1 MLLKSL
7 MERNGMG
14 NFRQLHTWSVKN
26 SELFWSQ
33 AWDELGVIGHKGSP
47 VRSGANFTGTKWFEE
62 AKLNVVETLL
72 AGDFEQEV
80 LVELSEHA
88 PRRALTR
95 GQLRVEVAA
104 CAAALRASGVKKG
117 DRVVAWMPNVQEAVV
132 LALGALSLG
141 AVVSTAST
149 DFGPSALVD
158 RFGQIEPVFLLTTAE
173 YQYGG
178 KKFSL
183 LDKIDQVVSELP
195 TLKQVVVVGGTGT
208 HQSWEEFLA
217 PHRGAELEFEKLDFA
232 HPGFILFSSGTTG
245 KPKCIVHSAAGVL
258 LKVLSEQGYHL
269 DINPGDRIFYSTTC
283 GWMMWNWLVMALG
296 RQATIV
302 LVDGSPAYPE
312 ITKLWSVAEE
322 EKLTFL
328 GVSAALI
335 DSWRKRALVPKSQFD
350 LKNLKTIA
358 STGSPLSP
366 SGFDWVAE
374 SVSDS
379 VALASIAGGT
389 DVCGCL
395 VLGVPTEKVVRGE
408 IQGPALGLDIAIF
421 DQDGKEVAQG
431 EDGELVCKNDF
442 PTVPLKFWGDDS
454 GAKMRAAYFERFEG
468 VWAHGDFARAT
479 SSGGFEILGRVDAT
493 LNSRGVRIGTAEIYR
508 VVMNLPQISGA
519 LAVAQPFEGDTRIV
533 LFVVTDEDLDQE
545 LIKIIKSSLRD
556 NASPRH
562 VPALIVSVPDL
573 PKTRNGKLNELAL
586 ADIISGK
593 PERDSSTLANPEC
606 LDWFRQWAKD
616 AQNAAR

>member
-1 MLLKSL
+1 M
-7 MERNGMG
+7 
-14 NFRQLHTWSVKN
+14 
-26 SELFWSQ
+26 
-33 AWDELGVIGHKGSP
+33 
-47 VRSGANFTGTKWFEE
+47 
-62 AKLNVVETLL
+62 
-72 AGDFEQEV
+72 
-80 LVELSEHA
+80 
-88 PRRALTR
+88 
-95 GQLRVEVAA
+95 
-104 CAAALRASGVKKG
+104 
-117 DRVVAWMPNVQEAVV
+117 V

-149 DFGPSALVD
+149 DFGPAALID

-195 TLKQVVVVGGTGT
+195 TLKQVVVVGGSGT

-283 GWMMWNWLVMALG
+283 GWMMWNWLVMGLG

-302 LVDGSPAYPE
+302 LVDGSPSYPE

-322 EKLTFL
+322 EKVSFL
-328 GVSAALI
+328 GLSAALI
-335 DSWRKRALVPKSQFD
+335 DSWRKRALVPKSKFD

-421 DQDGKEVAQG
+421 DQDGKEVAPG
-431 EDGELVCKNDF
+431 EDGELVCRNDF

-454 GAKMRAAYFERFEG
+454 GAKMLAAYFERFEG
-468 VWAHGDFARAT
+468 VWAHGDFARTT

-508 VVMNLPQISGA
+508 VVMNLPQITGA
-519 LAVAQPFEGDTRIV
+519 LAVAQPFDGDTRIV
-533 LFVVTDEDLDQE
+533 LFVVTEDELDQG
-545 LIKIIKSSLRD
+545 LIQVIKSSLRD

-562 VPALIVSVPDL
+562 VPSLIVSVPDL
-573 PKTRNGKLNELAL
+573 PRTRNGKLNELAL
-586 ADIISGK
+586 ADIISGRQ
-593 PERDSSTLANPEC
+593 ERDSSTLANPEC
-606 LDWFRQWAKD
+606 LQWFRDWAKSF
-616 AQNAAR
+616 QEEAR

>member
-1 MLLKSL
+1 
-7 MERNGMG
+7 
-14 NFRQLHTWSVKN
+14 
-26 SELFWSQ
+26 
-33 AWDELGVIGHKGSP
+33 
-47 VRSGANFTGTKWFEE
+47 
-62 AKLNVVETLL
+62 
-72 AGDFEQEV
+72 
-80 LVELSEHA
+80 
-88 PRRALTR
+88 
-95 GQLRVEVAA
+95 
-104 CAAALRASGVKKG
+104 
-117 DRVVAWMPNVQEAVV
+117 
-132 LALGALSLG
+132 
-141 AVVSTAST
+141 
-149 DFGPSALVD
+149 
-158 RFGQIEPVFLLTTAE
+158 
-173 YQYGG
+173 
-178 KKFSL
+178 
-183 LDKIDQVVSELP
+183 
-195 TLKQVVVVGGTGT
+195 
-208 HQSWEEFLA
+208 
-217 PHRGAELEFEKLDFA
+217 
-232 HPGFILFSSGTTG
+232 
-245 KPKCIVHSAAGVL
+245 
-258 LKVLSEQGYHL
+258 
-269 DINPGDRIFYSTTC
+269 
-283 GWMMWNWLVMALG
+283 
-296 RQATIV
+296 
-302 LVDGSPAYPE
+302 
-312 ITKLWSVAEE
+312 
-322 EKLTFL
+322 
-328 GVSAALI
+328 LI
-335 DSWRKRALVPKSQFD
+335 DSWRKRALVPKSKFD

-421 DQDGKEVAQG
+421 GQDGKEVAPG
-431 EDGELVCKNDF
+431 EDGELVCRNDF
-442 PTVPLKFWGDDS
+442 PTVPLRFWGDDS

-479 SSGGFEILGRVDAT
+479 VSGGFEILGRVDAT

-508 VVMNLPQISGA
+508 VVLNLPQITGA

-533 LFVVTDEDLDQE
+533 LFVVTDQDLDQE

-606 LDWFRQWAKD
+606 LDWFRQWVKD
-616 AQNAAR
+616 AQNTAR

>member
-1 MLLKSL
+1 M
-7 MERNGMG
+7 
-14 NFRQLHTWSVKN
+14 
-26 SELFWSQ
+26 
-33 AWDELGVIGHKGSP
+33 
-47 VRSGANFTGTKWFEE
+47 RSGANFTGTKWFEE
-62 AKLNVVETLL
+62 ARLNIVETLL
-72 AGDFEQEV
+72 AGDFDQEV

-88 PRRALTR
+88 KRRSLTR
-95 GQLRVEVAA
+95 GQLRFEVAA
-104 CAAALRASGVKKG
+104 CAAGLLASGVKKG
-117 DRVVAWMPNVQEAVV
+117 DRVVAWMPNVREAVV

-149 DFGPSALVD
+149 DFGPAALID

-183 LDKIDQVVSELP
+183 RDKIDQVVSELP
-195 TLKQVVVVGGTGT
+195 TLKTVVVVGGSGT

-258 LKVLSEQGYHL
+258 LKDLSEQGYHL

-283 GWMMWNWLVMALG
+283 GWMMWNWLVMGLG

-302 LVDGSPAYPE
+302 LVDGSPSYPE

-322 EKLTFL
+322 EKLSFL

-335 DSWRKRALVPKSQFD
+335 DSWRKRALVPKSKFD

-374 SVSDS
+374 SVSAS

-421 DQDGKEVAQG
+421 DQDGKEVAPG
-431 EDGELVCKNDF
+431 EDGELVCRNDF
-442 PTVPLKFWGDDS
+442 PTVPLGFWGDDT
-454 GAKMRAAYFERFEG
+454 GARMRAAYFERFEG
-468 VWAHGDFARAT
+468 VWAHGDFART
-479 SSGGFEILGRVDAT
+479 TRSGGFEILGRVDAT

-508 VVMNLPQISGA
+508 VVMNLPQIAGA
-519 LAVAQPFEGDTRIV
+519 LAVAQPFDGDTRIV
-533 LFVVTDEDLDQE
+533 LFVVTEDQLDQG
-545 LIKIIKSSLRD
+545 LIQVIKSSLRD

-562 VPALIVSVPDL
+562 VPSLIVSVPDL
-573 PKTRNGKLNELAL
+573 PRTRNGKLNELAL
-586 ADIISGK
+586 ADIISGR

-606 LDWFRQWAKD
+606 LEWFRDWTKSFQEE
-616 AQNAAR
+616 AR

>member
-1 MLLKSL
+1 MLKSL
-7 MERNGMG
+7 IERNGMG
-14 NFRQLHTWSVKN
+14 NFRELHSWSVKN
-26 SELFWSQ
+26 PDLFWSQ
-33 AWDELGVIGHKGSP
+33 AWDELGIIGQKGTL

-88 PRRALTR
+88 PTRALTR

-117 DRVVAWMPNVQEAVV
+117 DRVVAWMPNVQETVV

-141 AVVSTAST
+141 ALVSTAST
-149 DFGPSALVD
+149 DFGPAALID
-158 RFGQIEPVFLLTTAE
+158 RFGQIEPVFMLTTAE

-178 KKFSL
+178 KNFSL
-183 LDKIDQVVSELP
+183 RDKIDQVVSELP
-195 TLKQVVVVGGTGT
+195 TLKQVVVVGGSGT

-217 PHRGAELEFEKLDFA
+217 PNLGAELVTEKLDFA

-269 DINPGDRIFYSTTC
+269 DINPGDRVFYSTTC

-302 LVDGSPAYPE
+302 LVDGSPGYPE

-322 EKLTFL
+322 ENLTFL

-366 SGFDWVAE
+366 SGFDWVNE

-421 DQDGKEVAQG
+421 SQDGKEVAQG
-431 EDGELVCKNDF
+431 EDGELVCRNDF
-442 PTVPLKFWGDDS
+442 PTVPLGFWGDDS

-468 VWAHGDFARAT
+468 IWAHGDFART
-479 SSGGFEILGRVDAT
+479 TISGGFEILGRVDAT

-508 VVMNLPQISGA
+508 VVLNLPQITGT

-586 ADIISGK
+586 ADIISGR

-606 LDWFRQWAKD
+606 LDWFRQWVKD
-616 AQNAAR
+616 AKNEARY

>member
-1 MLLKSL
+1 
-7 MERNGMG
+7 
-14 NFRQLHTWSVKN
+14 
-26 SELFWSQ
+26 
-33 AWDELGVIGHKGSP
+33 
-47 VRSGANFTGTKWFEE
+47 
-62 AKLNVVETLL
+62 
-72 AGDFEQEV
+72 
-80 LVELSEHA
+80 
-88 PRRALTR
+88 
-95 GQLRVEVAA
+95 
-104 CAAALRASGVKKG
+104 
-117 DRVVAWMPNVQEAVV
+117 

-149 DFGPSALVD
+149 DFGPAALID

-195 TLKQVVVVGGTGT
+195 TLKTVVVVGGSGT

-217 PHRGAELEFEKLDFA
+217 PHRGAKLEFEKLDFA

-283 GWMMWNWLVMALG
+283 GWMMWNWLVMGLG
-296 RQATIV
+296 RQATIL
-302 LVDGSPAYPE
+302 LVDGSPSYPE

-322 EKLTFL
+322 EKMSFL

-335 DSWRKRALVPKSQFD
+335 DSWRKRALVPKSKFD

-421 DQDGKEVAQG
+421 DQDGNEVAPG
-431 EDGELVCKNDF
+431 EDGELVCRNDF

-468 VWAHGDFARAT
+468 VWAHGDFARTT

-508 VVMNLPQISGA
+508 VVMNLPQIAGA
-519 LAVAQPFEGDTRIV
+519 LAVAQPFDGDTRIV
-533 LFVVTDEDLDQE
+533 LFVVTDQELDQG
-545 LIKIIKSSLRD
+545 LIQVIKSSLRD

-562 VPALIVSVPDL
+562 VPSLIVAVPDL
-573 PKTRNGKLNELAL
+573 PRTRNGKLNELAL
-586 ADIISGK
+586 ADIISGRQ
-593 PERDSSTLANPEC
+593 ERDSSTLANPEC
-606 LDWFRQWAKD
+606 LEWFRDWAKSFKEE
-616 AQNAAR
+616 AR

>member
-7 MERNGMG
+7 IERNGME
-14 NFRQLHTWSVKN
+14 NFRELHAWSVKN
-26 SELFWSQ
+26 TELFWSQ
-33 AWDELGVIGHKGSP
+33 AWDDLSIVGQKGSL

-62 AKLNVVETLL
+62 ARLNIVETLL
-72 AGDFEQEV
+72 AGDFDQEV

-88 PRRALTR
+88 KRRSLTR
-95 GQLRVEVAA
+95 GQLRFEVAA
-104 CAAALRASGVKKG
+104 CAAGLLASGVKKG
-117 DRVVAWMPNVQEAVV
+117 DRVVAWMPNVREAVV

-149 DFGPSALVD
+149 DFGPAALID

-183 LDKIDQVVSELP
+183 RDKIDQVVSELP
-195 TLKQVVVVGGTGT
+195 TLKTVVVVGGSGT

-258 LKVLSEQGYHL
+258 LKDLSEQGYHL

-283 GWMMWNWLVMALG
+283 GWMMWNWLVMGLG

-302 LVDGSPAYPE
+302 LVDGSPSYPE

-322 EKLTFL
+322 EKLSFL

-335 DSWRKRALVPKSQFD
+335 DSWRKRALVPKSKFD

-374 SVSDS
+374 SVSAS

-421 DQDGKEVAQG
+421 DQDGKEVAPG
-431 EDGELVCKNDF
+431 EDGELVCRNDF
-442 PTVPLKFWGDDS
+442 PTVPLGFWGDDT
-454 GAKMRAAYFERFEG
+454 GARMRAAYFERFEG
-468 VWAHGDFARAT
+468 VWAHGDFART
-479 SSGGFEILGRVDAT
+479 TRSGGFEILGRVDAT

-508 VVMNLPQISGA
+508 VVMNLPQIAGA
-519 LAVAQPFEGDTRIV
+519 LAVAQPFDGDTRIV
-533 LFVVTDEDLDQE
+533 LFVVTEDQLDQG
-545 LIKIIKSSLRD
+545 LIQVIKSSLRD

-562 VPALIVSVPDL
+562 VPSLIVSVPDL
-573 PKTRNGKLNELAL
+573 PRTRNGKLNELAL
-586 ADIISGK
+586 ADIISGR

-606 LDWFRQWAKD
+606 LEWFRDWAKSFKEE
-616 AQNAAR
+616 AK

>member
-1 MLLKSL
+1 MLKSL
-7 MERNGMG
+7 IERNGME
-14 NFRQLHTWSVKN
+14 NFRELHAWSVKN
-26 SELFWSQ
+26 TELFWSQ
-33 AWDELGVIGHKGSP
+33 AWDDLSIVGQKGSL
-47 VRSGANFTGTKWFEE
+47 VRSGANFTATKWFEE
-62 AKLNVVETLL
+62 ARLNIVETLL
-72 AGDFEQEV
+72 AGDFDQEV

-88 PRRALTR
+88 PRRCLTR
-95 GQLRVEVAA
+95 GQLRSEVAA
-104 CAAALRASGVKKG
+104 CAAGLLASGVKKG

-195 TLKQVVVVGGTGT
+195 TLKQVVVVGGSGA

-217 PHRGAELEFEKLDFA
+217 PHRGTALEFEKLDFA

-283 GWMMWNWLVMALG
+283 GWMMWNWLVMGLG

-302 LVDGSPAYPE
+302 LVDGSPSYPE
-312 ITKLWSVAEE
+312 LTKLWSVAAE
-322 EKLTFL
+322 EKVSFL

-366 SGFDWVAE
+366 SGFDWVTE

-379 VALASIAGGT
+379 VSLASIAGGT

-421 DQDGKEVAQG
+421 DQDGKEVAPG
-431 EDGELVCKNDF
+431 EDGELVCRNDF
-442 PTVPLKFWGDDS
+442 PTVPLKFWGDET
-454 GAKMRAAYFERFEG
+454 GARMRAAYFERFEG
-468 VWAHGDFARAT
+468 VWAHGDFART
-479 SSGGFEILGRVDAT
+479 TISGGFEILGRVDAT

-508 VVMNLPQISGA
+508 VVMNLPQITGA
-519 LAVAQPFEGDTRIV
+519 LAVAQPFDGDTRIV
-533 LFVVTDEDLDQE
+533 LFVVTEEELDQG
-545 LIKIIKSSLRD
+545 LIQLIKSSLRD

-562 VPALIVSVPDL
+562 VPSLIVAVPDL
-573 PKTRNGKLNELAL
+573 PRTRNGKLNELAL
-586 ADIISGK
+586 ADIISGRQ
-593 PERDSSTLANPEC
+593 ERDSSTLANPEC
-606 LDWFRQWAKD
+606 LEWFRDWAKSFKEE
-616 AQNAAR
+616 AR

>member
-7 MERNGMG
+7 IERNGME
-14 NFRQLHTWSVKN
+14 NFRELHAWSVKN
-26 SELFWSQ
+26 TELFWSQ
-33 AWDELGVIGHKGSP
+33 AWDELGIIGQKGSP

-80 LVELSEHA
+80 LVELSEQA

-117 DRVVAWMPNVQEAVV
+117 DRVVAWMPNVQETVV

-149 DFGPSALVD
+149 DFGPAALID

-178 KKFSL
+178 KNFSL
-183 LDKIDQVVSELP
+183 REKIDQVASELP
-195 TLKQVVVVGGTGT
+195 TLKQVVVVGGSGT

-217 PHRGAELEFEKLDFA
+217 PHRGSELVTEKLDFDQ
-232 HPGFILFSSGTTG
+232 PGFILFSSGTTG

-269 DINPGDRIFYSTTC
+269 DINPGDRVFYSTTC

-366 SGFDWVAE
+366 SGFDWVTE

-421 DQDGKEVAQG
+421 GQDGKEVAQG
-431 EDGELVCKNDF
+431 EDGELVCRNDF
-442 PTVPLKFWGDDS
+442 PTVPLRFWGDDS

-468 VWAHGDFARAT
+468 VWAHGDFART
-479 SSGGFEILGRVDAT
+479 TISGGFEILGRVDAT

-508 VVMNLPQISGA
+508 VVLNLPQITGA

-545 LIKIIKSSLRD
+545 LVKIIKSSLRD

-606 LDWFRQWAKD
+606 LEWFRHWVKD

>member
-1 MLLKSL
+1 MLKSL
-7 MERNGMG
+7 IERNGME
-14 NFRQLHTWSVKN
+14 NFRELHAWSVKN
-26 SELFWSQ
+26 AELFWSQ
-33 AWDELGVIGHKGSP
+33 AWDDLSIVGKKGTL
-47 VRSGANFTGTKWFEE
+47 VRSGANFTGTKWFEG
-62 AKLNVVETLL
+62 AKLNIVETLL
-72 AGDFEQEV
+72 AGDFDQEV

-88 PRRALTR
+88 KRRSLTR
-95 GQLRVEVAA
+95 GQLRSEVAA
-104 CAAALRASGVKKG
+104 CAAGLLASGVKKG

-149 DFGPSALVD
+149 DFGPAALVD

-195 TLKQVVVVGGTGT
+195 TLKTVVVVGGSGT

-283 GWMMWNWLVMALG
+283 GWMMWNWLVMGLG

-302 LVDGSPAYPE
+302 LVDGSPSYPE

-322 EKLTFL
+322 EKLSFV

-335 DSWRKRALVPKSQFD
+335 DSWRKRALVPKSKFD

-421 DQDGKEVAQG
+421 DQDGKEVAPG
-431 EDGELVCKNDF
+431 EDGELVCRNDF
-442 PTVPLKFWGDDS
+442 PTVPLKFWGDDD
-454 GAKMRAAYFERFEG
+454 GARMRAAYFERFEG
-468 VWAHGDFARAT
+468 VWAHGDFARTT

-508 VVMNLPQISGA
+508 VVMNLPQITGA
-519 LAVAQPFEGDTRIV
+519 LAVAQPFDGDTRIV
-533 LFVVTDEDLDQE
+533 LFVVTEDELDQS
-545 LIKIIKSSLRD
+545 LIQVIKSSLRD

-562 VPALIVSVPDL
+562 VPSLIVSVPDL
-573 PKTRNGKLNELAL
+573 PRTRNGKLNELAL
-586 ADIISGK
+586 ADIISGR

-606 LDWFRQWAKD
+606 LEWFRDWAKSFKEE
-616 AQNAAR
+616 AR

>member
-1 MLLKSL
+1 MLKSL
-7 MERNGMG
+7 IERNGME
-14 NFRQLHTWSVKN
+14 NFRELHAWSVKN
-26 SELFWSQ
+26 TELFWSQ
-33 AWDELGVIGHKGSP
+33 AWDDLSIIGQKGSL

-62 AKLNVVETLL
+62 ARLNIVETLL

-88 PRRALTR
+88 KRRSLTR
-95 GQLRVEVAA
+95 GQLRSEVAA
-104 CAAALRASGVKKG
+104 CAAGLLASGVQKG

-149 DFGPSALVD
+149 DFGPAALVD

-183 LDKIDQVVSELP
+183 RDKIDQVVSELP
-195 TLKQVVVVGGTGT
+195 TLKTVVVVGGSGT

-217 PHRGAELEFEKLDFA
+217 PHRGTALEFEKLDFA

-283 GWMMWNWLVMALG
+283 GWMMWNWLVMGLG

-302 LVDGSPAYPE
+302 LVDGSPSYPE

-322 EKLTFL
+322 EKVSFL

-335 DSWRKRALVPKSQFD
+335 DSWRKRALVPKSKFD

-421 DQDGKEVAQG
+421 DQDGKEVAPG
-431 EDGELVCKNDF
+431 EDGELVCRNDF

-454 GAKMRAAYFERFEG
+454 GERMRAAYFERFEG
-468 VWAHGDFARAT
+468 VWAHGDFARTT

-508 VVMNLPQISGA
+508 VVMNLPQITGA
-519 LAVAQPFEGDTRIV
+519 LAVAQPFDGDTRIV
-533 LFVVTDEDLDQE
+533 LFVVTEDELDQS
-545 LIKIIKSSLRD
+545 LIQVIKSSLRD

-562 VPALIVSVPDL
+562 VPSLIVSVPDL
-573 PKTRNGKLNELAL
+573 PRTRNGKLNELAL
-586 ADIISGK
+586 ADIISGRQ
-593 PERDSSTLANPEC
+593 ERDSSTLANPEC
-606 LDWFRQWAKD
+606 LQWFRDWAKSF
-616 AQNAAR
+616 QEEAR

>member
-1 MLLKSL
+1 
-7 MERNGMG
+7 MG

-33 AWDELGVIGHKGSP
+33 AWDELGIIGHKGSP

-104 CAAALRASGVKKG
+104 CAEALRASGVKKG
-117 DRVVAWMPNVQEAVV
+117 DRVVAWMPNVQETVV

-149 DFGPSALVD
+149 DFGPAALID
-158 RFGQIEPVFLLTTAE
+158 RFGQIEPVFLLTTDE

-183 LDKIDQVVSELP
+183 RDKIEQVVTELP
-195 TLKQVVVVGGTGT
+195 TLKKVVVVGGLGS

-217 PHRGAELEFEKLDFA
+217 PHRGSELVTEKLDFS

-258 LKVLSEQGYHL
+258 LKVLSEQGYQL
-269 DINPGDRIFYSTTC
+269 DINPGDRVFYSTTC

-312 ITKLWSVAEE
+312 ITKLWSIAEE
-322 EKLTFL
+322 ENLTFL

-366 SGFDWVAE
+366 SGFDWVTE

-431 EDGELVCKNDF
+431 EDGELVCRNDF
-442 PTVPLKFWGDDS
+442 PTVPLGFWGDDS
-454 GAKMRAAYFERFEG
+454 GARMRAAYFERFEG

-479 SSGGFEILGRVDAT
+479 VSGGFEILGRVDAT
-493 LNSRGVRIGTAEIYR
+493 LNSKGVRIGTAEIYR
-508 VVMNLPQISGA
+508 VVMNLPQITGA

-533 LFVVTDEDLDQE
+533 LFVVTDQDLDQE

-586 ADIISGK
+586 ADIISGR

-606 LDWFRQWAKD
+606 LDWFRQWVKD
-616 AQNAAR
+616 AKNEARY